1 MANPL
6 MACQRGP
13 LLGRRVNKHKLINLS
28 FLMAKA
34 SAIGDLVEIEAFVRK
49 LLRGPVVVRHRDGG
63 GLAARGVAAK
73 KRIGPIGLLGKPFV
87 FHR

>member
-1 MANPL
+1 M
-6 MACQRGP
+6 
-13 LLGRRVNKHKLINLS
+13 LGRRVNKHKLINLS

-73 KRIGPIGLLGKPFV
+73 KIGPIGLLGKPFA
-87 FHR
+87 FHC